1 MSIITSMF
9 GSGIEVTSN
18 DDPISFS
25 ILEDDNQNESNGQ
38 SGNKTINDGV
48 NTTVINAKIDKNSI
62 GEYRKQL
69 TEEMNKIN
77 QPVKSNENDDTD
89 LLALMDS
96 V

>member
-25 ILEDDNQNESNGQ
+25 ILEDDNQTGSNSQ
-38 SGNKTINDGV
+38 SENKTNDGV

-77 QPVKSNENDDTD
+77 QPVKSNENDYTD